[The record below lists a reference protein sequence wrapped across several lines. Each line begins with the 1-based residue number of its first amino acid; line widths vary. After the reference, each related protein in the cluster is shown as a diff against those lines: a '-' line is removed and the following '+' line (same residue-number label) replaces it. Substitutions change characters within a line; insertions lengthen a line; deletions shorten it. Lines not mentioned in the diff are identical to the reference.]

1 VTGRRRALSLVLN
14 GTFDRALEVATE
26 LEDCLVLARD
36 QASGAVGDGGAVALH
51 GVDATLFRVRVLA
64 RDLEDAFLEALA
76 IRAPLVGDYDGALES
91 ARELVAVLR
100 RVFPLVLDLDEG
112 RYAGVI
118 RNVDHAF
125 ACAQVFVTVLE
136 MAEERGPGQP
146 DLTLV
151 GPEGPTETEE
161 MEEQVREQW
170 ARILPF
176 EGDRE

>member
-14 GTFDRALEVATE
+14 GTFDRALELAAE
-26 LEDCLVLARD
+26 LEDCLALAND
-36 QASGAVGDGGAVALH
+36 QASGAIRDGAAVALH

-76 IRAPLVGDYDGALES
+76 IRAPLVGDYDGALGS
-91 ARELVAVLR
+91 ARDLVDVLR
-100 RVFPLVLDLDEG
+100 RVYPLAVDLDDG
-112 RYAGVI
+112 RYAGVM

-151 GPEGPTETEE
+151 TPERSTE
-161 MEEQVREQW
+161 MEEQVREHW

-176 EGDRE
+176 DDRESPR

>member
-1 VTGRRRALSLVLN
+1 VWVTVTGRRRALSQVLN
-14 GTFDRALEVATE
+14 GTFDRALEVAGE
-26 LEDCLVLARD
+26 LEECLVLATD
-36 QASGAVGDGGAVALH
+36 QATDQAG
-51 GVDATLFRVRVLA
+51 DATLFRIRVLA
-64 RDLEDAFLEALA
+64 RGLEDAFLEALA
-76 IRAPLVGDYDGALES
+76 IRAPLVGDYDGALGS

-100 RVFPLVLDLDEG
+100 RIYPLAMALDDG

-136 MAEERGPGQP
+136 MAVERGPGQP

-151 GPEGPTETEE
+151 TPARPEE
-161 MEEQVREQW
+161 MEELVREQW

-176 EGDRE
+176 E

>member
-1 VTGRRRALSLVLN
+1 MTGRRKSLSLVLN
-14 GTFDRALEVATE
+14 GTFDHALEVATA
-26 LEDCLVLARD
+26 LEDCLVLAAD
-36 QASGAVGDGGAVALH
+36 QASGAVRHGGAVTLH

-76 IRAPLVGDYDGALES
+76 IRASLVGDYDGALGS
-91 ARELVAVLR
+91 ARELAAVLR
-100 RVFPLVLDLDEG
+100 RVYPLAMDLDEG

-118 RNVDHAF
+118 RSIDHAF
-125 ACAQVFVTVLE
+125 ACAQVFVTILE

-146 DLTLV
+146 DLTV
-151 GPEGPTETEE
+151 VPPERPTETEE

-176 EGDRE
+176 G

>member
-1 VTGRRRALSLVLN
+1 VTGRRKALSLVLN
-14 GTFDRALEVATE
+14 GTFDRALDMATE
-26 LEDCLVLARD
+26 LEDRLVLAGD
-36 QASGAVGDGGAVALH
+36 QTDGGAVALH
-51 GVDATLFRVRVLA
+51 GVEATLFRVRVLA

-76 IRAPLVGDYDGALES
+76 IRAPLVGDYDGALDS

-100 RVFPLVLDLDEG
+100 RVHPLALDLDEV

-118 RNVDHAF
+118 RNIDHAF

-151 GPEGPTETEE
+151 APETPREAEE

-176 EGDRE
+176 E